1 MPEDLLTR
9 RRIPNAV
16 LHLMNE
22 QPLLA
27 DLIGMPG
34 ASDVTLVC
42 TNVRSTTGKRPV
54 WADHLESVY
63 YFPWVH
69 IRFLEVPPGSLE
81 GGPELLESG
90 EVEEELDLP
99 DEAEIEIDEEFLRRV
114 REV

>member
-1 MPEDLLTR
+1 MPEDLSNR
-9 RRIPNAV
+9 RLIPNAV

-27 DLIGMPG
+27 DLLGMPTAG
-34 ASDVTLVC
+34 DVTLVC

-54 WADHLESVY
+54 WADNLESVY
-63 YFPWVH
+63 YFPWIH
-69 IRFLEVPPGSLE
+69 IRFLEVHPGSIE

-90 EVEEELDLP
+90 EADDDLDLP